1 MKKLLFVVCGCM
13 FLVKNT
19 NTLVSLNPNMLNTIK
34 NFSENEPDNHVISP
48 QFVWLLTPDV
58 STLLSR

>member
-19 NTLVSLNPNMLNTIK
+19 NSLVSLNPNMLNTIY
-34 NFSENEPDNHVISP
+34 NFSENEPDNHVIP
-48 QFVWLLTPDV
+48 PPLVWLLTPDV